1 MGSPFRRFSM
11 KFPLLPLATL
21 LLIGSVGAAAAADHS
36 AMSRHSSMSSTTSM
50 AKDNLSL
57 TAAQQQLTWRD
68 LSKQGASQ
76 RAPSNFSASVGT
88 TVPNDITLQSIPRT
102 VASQL
107 PTLKPY
113 RFARLP
119 NELLIVNPKDKKVVD
134 VINSHA

>member
-1 MGSPFRRFSM
+1 M
-11 KFPLLPLATL
+11 KFPRLPLAATVL
-21 LLIGSVGAAAAADHS
+21 VCSIGAAAAADHG
-36 AMSRHSSMSSTTSM
+36 AMSRHSSMSSTTSV

-57 TAAQQQLTWRD
+57 TAAQEKLAWRD
-68 LSKQGASQ
+68 LSKQAASQ

-88 TVPNDITLQSIPRT
+88 TVPNDITLRSIPRT

-107 PTLKPY
+107 PKLKTY

>member
-1 MGSPFRRFSM
+1 M

-21 LLIGSVGAAAAADHS
+21 VLIGSVGVAAAADPG
-36 AMSRHSSMSSTTSM
+36 AMSRHSSMSPTASM
-50 AKDNLSL
+50 TKNNLSL
-57 TAAQQQLTWRD
+57 TAAQEKLAWRD
-68 LSKQGASQ
+68 LSTQAASQ

-88 TVPNDITLQSIPRT
+88 TVPNDITLRSIPRT

-113 RFARLP
+113 RYARLP
-119 NELLIVNPKDKKVVD
+119 NELLIVNPSDKKVVD

>member
-1 MGSPFRRFSM
+1 M

-36 AMSRHSSMSSTTSM
+36 AMSRPSSKPPTASM
-50 AKDNLSL
+50 TKDNLSL
-57 TAAQQQLTWRD
+57 TTAQEKLAWND
-68 LSKQGASQ
+68 LSKQAASQ

-88 TVPNDITLQSIPRT
+88 TVPNDIALRSIPRK

-113 RFARLP
+113 RYARLP
-119 NELLIVNPKDKKVVD
+119 NELLIVNPRDKKVVD

>member
-1 MGSPFRRFSM
+1 M

-36 AMSRHSSMSSTTSM
+36 AMSRPSLKPPSASMT
-50 AKDNLSL
+50 KDNLSL
-57 TAAQQQLTWRD
+57 TTTQEKLAWND
-68 LSKQGASQ
+68 LSKQAASQ
-76 RAPSNFSASVGT
+76 RAPSNFSATVGT
-88 TVPNDITLQSIPRT
+88 TVPNDIMLRSIPRK

-113 RFARLP
+113 RYARLP
-119 NELLIVNPKDKKVVD
+119 NELLIVNPRDKKVVD